1 MVHKRP
7 TRAAAVVAPVT
18 GSPIGVAAG
27 RTGIAEE
34 TLRAWERRYGF
45 PKPARRAGG
54 SRLYSEAD
62 IHKLQLLGRAI
73 AAGFRPGDI
82 VQLPEDDLRR
92 ITASALRDAGEHR
105 RPPARSSHES
115 VSRLIQALRDDDAL
129 ELGSLLRECAA
140 ELGPKDFVTE
150 CAHPLIVRVGAAWA
164 EGILDVRHEHL
175 ASAYLQTE
183 LRSLLS
189 QCKEPA
195 RAKVVLLTTLPEE
208 PHSLPLDLVAVYLAS
223 LGAAPRLLGASTPAD
238 QIAAAAVALRADAVG
253 ISVSSEAPHTST
265 QQELRALRAA
275 LATHVPLWVGGSG
288 ARTTAPTTMHVRVVD
303 SWPRIA
309 DALATLNA

>member
-1 MVHKRP
+1 MVHKR
-7 TRAAAVVAPVT
+7 AARTAPVAPPT
-18 GSPIGVAAG
+18 GSPIGVAAV

-62 IHKLQLLGRAI
+62 IDKLQLLGRAI
-73 AAGFRPGDI
+73 AAGFRPGD
-82 VQLPEDDLRR
+82 VVRLPEDELRR
-92 ITASALRDAGEHR
+92 ITDSAVRDAGEHR
-105 RPPARSSHES
+105 RAPARSGQDAVGRIME
-115 VSRLIQALRDDDAL
+115 ALRDDDAA
-129 ELGSLLRECAA
+129 EVASLLRESAA
-140 ELGPKDFVTE
+140 ALGPKDFVIE

-164 EGILDVRHEHL
+164 EGLLDVRHEHL

-183 LRSLLS
+183 LRSMLA
-189 QCKEPA
+189 QCREQA
-195 RAKVVLLTTLPEE
+195 RARVVLLTTLPEE
-208 PHSLPLDLVAVYLAS
+208 PHSLPLDLVAVYLGS

-253 ISVSSEAPHTST
+253 ISVSSEAPRSST

-275 LATHVPLWVGGSG
+275 LPAHVHLWVGGSG
-288 ARTTAPTTMHVRVVD
+288 ARTTAPTTLHVRVVD
-303 SWPRIA
+303 SWPRID
-309 DALATLNA
+309 DALRTLDA